1 MSFEGISISSG
12 LGVVDDGEKIDDL
25 VDRLETWS
33 KGEAELSNDSVFN
46 DLEDMEECK
55 RVIKELLR
63 RQKVMRDNYKKR
75 IADMTSD
82 CDSKIKDVQ
91 EDCENRILGIEESYE
106 KKLKAQADDYE
117 GRIRDIKA
125 ADEKFDK
132 DFKKLSSDMLDY
144 LQRVQKVMDSTSDT
158 IEDIKKIGRIY

>member
-12 LGVVDDGEKIDDL
+12 LGAVDDEDKIDDI
-25 VDRLETWS
+25 VDRLEVWS
-33 KGEAELSNDSVFN
+33 KGKAELSDDSVFN
-46 DLEDMEECK
+46 ALESTEECK

-63 RQKVMRDNYKKR
+63 RQKVTRDNYESR

-125 ADEKFDK
+125 ADEKFDR
-132 DFKKLSSDMLDY
+132 DFKKLSNDMLDY
-144 LQRVQKVMDSTSDT
+144 LQRVQKVMDSTSGT
-158 IEDIKKIGRIY
+158 IEDIKKIGRFY